1 MAASK
6 NPIARYLIIDRLLR
20 RRDWVK
26 TSEMQTA
33 IERELGIRVTDKT
46 IQNDIHDMQDNP
58 TLGYYAPIEKNTSQ
72 KAWYYSDANYTITA
86 FGLRE
91 QDLNALKFYT
101 GALHQYKDYPVFKDV
116 SNAIAKVVAAASV
129 KPTGVGSLSAPMIHP
144 ELAPPM
150 KGSEWIPTIVQALN
164 ENQKIRFVYQKHGSG
179 NSKTMIF
186 EPYLLKEDRHR
197 WYVLGRSKPE
207 GDPTWTYGL
216 DRILELEIL
225 PETFDPRPFDFESYY
240 EHAMGITVYDINAEE
255 IVLSFTPKQGKYLQ
269 ALPLHPTQKEL
280 LTNNEE
286 YRISIRVK
294 PSWEFYEKILGYG
307 ANVRVISPQ
316 SVIDQV
322 KDIIE
327 KLRGQYE

>member
-1 MAASK
+1 
-6 NPIARYLIIDRLLR
+6 
-20 RRDWVK
+20 
-26 TSEMQTA
+26 MQTA
-33 IERELGIRVTDKT
+33 IERELGIRVSDKT
-46 IQNDIHDMQDNP
+46 IQNDLRDMRDDP
-58 TLGYYAPIEKNTSQ
+58 TLGYSAPIEKNTSQ
-72 KAWYYSDANYTITA
+72 KAWYYTDSNYSITA

-129 KPTGVGSLSAPMIHP
+129 KPTSTGNFSAALIHP
-144 ELAPPM
+144 EKAPPM
-150 KGSEWIPTIVQALN
+150 KGSEWIPMIVQALN
-164 ENQKIRFVYQKHGSG
+164 ENQKIRFVYQKHGSSK
-179 NSKTMIF
+179 SKTMIF

-197 WYVLGRSKPE
+197 WYLLGRSKPE

-225 PETFDPRPFDFESYY
+225 PETFDPVPFDFENYY
-240 EHAMGITVYDINAEE
+240 EHVMGITVHETNPEE

-269 ALPLHPTQKEL
+269 ALPLHLTQKEL
-280 LTNNEE
+280 LNNNEE
-286 YRISIRVK
+286 YRISIKVK

-307 ANVRVISPQ
+307 ANVRVLSPQ
-316 SVIDQV
+316 PVIDQL

-327 KLRGQYE
+327 KLSEQYE